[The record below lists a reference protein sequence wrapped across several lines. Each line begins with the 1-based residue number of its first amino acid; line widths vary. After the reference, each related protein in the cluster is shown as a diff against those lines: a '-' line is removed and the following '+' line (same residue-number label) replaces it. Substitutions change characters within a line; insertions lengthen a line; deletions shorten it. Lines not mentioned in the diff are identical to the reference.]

1 MAAKVKCERKT
12 HLNKMRVSKQ
22 NGCEEVDLLQGQSIS
37 GLSKNKMKVR
47 RRKGFNP
54 I

>member
-1 MAAKVKCERKT
+1 MAAKVKCERKK

-37 GLSKNKMKVR
+37 GLSKNKLTSKTQ
-47 RRKGFNP
+47 KGL
-54 I
+54 